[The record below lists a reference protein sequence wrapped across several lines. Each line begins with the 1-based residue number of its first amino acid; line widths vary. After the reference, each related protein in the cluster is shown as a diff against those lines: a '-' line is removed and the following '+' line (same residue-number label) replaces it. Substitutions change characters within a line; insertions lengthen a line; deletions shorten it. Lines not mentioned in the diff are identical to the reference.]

1 MASCACG
8 QQVAAGDSF
17 CTGCG
22 KRVAAPAAAAS
33 PSGFQWKW
41 ALLTIPIVVG
51 VTLVLMVVAG
61 VLMVVMGVQPDDKQR
76 QAMVGVM
83 IVFLSMLLG
92 GILAGWLSPGR
103 TIYEPGVG
111 IAAAL
116 TGANLALGTTDG
128 LLLGWVLPFLIGAA
142 GAWIGERLPKK
153 SSTAR

>member
-1 MASCACG
+1 M
-8 QQVAAGDSF
+8 
-17 CTGCG
+17 
-22 KRVAAPAAAAS
+22 
-33 PSGFQWKW
+33 
-41 ALLTIPIVVG
+41 LTIPIVVG